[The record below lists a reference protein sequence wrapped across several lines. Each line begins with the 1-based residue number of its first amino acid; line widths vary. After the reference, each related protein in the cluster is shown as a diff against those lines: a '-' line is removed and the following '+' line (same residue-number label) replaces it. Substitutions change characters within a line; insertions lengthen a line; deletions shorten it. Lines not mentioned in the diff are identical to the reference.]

1 MSKPVLIDFYTKWC
15 GPCRMQTPIIEELE
29 KLFGDRVEFKKVD
42 ADVDSD
48 LAARYS
54 VFVIPTIV
62 IENDG
67 IEIKRYLGVTSKEEL
82 EMVLMDA
89 MKS

>member
-1 MSKPVLIDFYTKWC
+1 
-15 GPCRMQTPIIEELE
+15 MQTPIIEELE